1 MKQTLLT
8 FMVLISGLILYSP
21 ESSAQSANRN
31 GRSDKKQTRMEIW
44 KDDMAKFRARS
55 QKDKE
60 AEKLVDSLAGVQA
73 EAAIRNNDFVLE
85 ANSITFRGGPTTFVS
100 SIKNFISL
108 KGDRAVVQIAPSDYV
123 SGPNGLGGITVE
135 GNVTGKKT
143 RVDRKGNTRLSF
155 NVSGIGIN
163 ALVEIN
169 TFKGTNKASATV
181 TPNFNSNTLWLDGIV
196 VPYEASDVVQGNSL

>member
-55 QKDKE
+55 QKDE
-60 AEKLVDSLAGVQA
+60 EA